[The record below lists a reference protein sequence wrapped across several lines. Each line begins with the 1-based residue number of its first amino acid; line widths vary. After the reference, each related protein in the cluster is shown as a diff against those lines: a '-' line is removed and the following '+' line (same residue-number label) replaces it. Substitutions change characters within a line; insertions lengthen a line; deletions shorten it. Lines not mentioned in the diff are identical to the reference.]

1 MKTFSYHS
9 PKDVKEA
16 SKLASSSSMFL
27 AGGMTSIPS
36 MKLGMATYKDVID
49 LKKIKKLSGIKVSS
63 KTVTIGATT
72 KHAEVASS
80 KDVQK
85 AIPALAKLA
94 GNIGDAQVRN
104 RGTIGGSISNNDP
117 SACYP
122 SACMALNAVI
132 HTNERKIEAN
142 KFFKG
147 MFETALKKGEIVEAV
162 EFQIPEK
169 ADYQK
174 HPNPAS
180 RYAIVG
186 VFVAK
191 HKDEVNVAVTGAKSC
206 VYTDKDLDDL
216 LSIVLKY
223 VEDPDDAEKEIER
236 FDTGGFDAMSDY
248 VTANLLRD
256 KDYND
261 WYNKLH
267 SIKEEEMDDEDMDKA
282 ATSAAKQGAS
292 ISKIAS
298 KLGETTSEMK
308 SLVNKYKKAQ
318 EPEKS
323 ELMARLK
330 ELTKIKKELESLL

>member
-16 SKLASSSSMFL
+16 SQLASSSSMFL

-63 KTVTIGATT
+63 KTVIIGATT
-72 KHAEVASS
+72 KHAEVAAS

-122 SACMALNAVI
+122 SACMALDAVI

-191 HKDEVNVAVTGAKSC
+191 HKDGVNVAVTGAKSC
-206 VYTDKDLDDL
+206 VYIDKDLSKKLSSDFSSSAIEGIELDD
-216 LSIVLKY
+216 S
-223 VEDPDDAEKEIER
+223 EMNSDMHASAEYR
-236 FDTGGFDAMSDY
+236 
-248 VTANLLRD
+248 ANLV
-256 KDYND
+256 
-261 WYNKLH
+261 
-267 SIKEEEMDDEDMDKA
+267 
-282 ATSAAKQGAS
+282 
-292 ISKIAS
+292 
-298 KLGETTSEMK
+298 
-308 SLVNKYKKAQ
+308 SLYAKKAV
-318 EPEKS
+318 E
-323 ELMARLK
+323 AC
-330 ELTKIKKELESLL
+330 

>member
-72 KHAEVASS
+72 KHAEVAAS

-191 HKDEVNVAVTGAKSC
+191 HKDGVNVAVTGAKSC
-206 VYTDKDLDDL
+206 VYIDKDLSKKLSSDFSSSAIEGIELDD
-216 LSIVLKY
+216 S
-223 VEDPDDAEKEIER
+223 EMNSDMHASAEYR
-236 FDTGGFDAMSDY
+236 
-248 VTANLLRD
+248 ANLV
-256 KDYND
+256 
-261 WYNKLH
+261 
-267 SIKEEEMDDEDMDKA
+267 
-282 ATSAAKQGAS
+282 
-292 ISKIAS
+292 
-298 KLGETTSEMK
+298 
-308 SLVNKYKKAQ
+308 SLYAKKAV
-318 EPEKS
+318 E
-323 ELMARLK
+323 AC
-330 ELTKIKKELESLL
+330 